1 MKIIS
6 NKDSN
11 FFKDLNLFLE
21 NRIQD
26 SNKEVDLEVK
36 KIIDKVKKKGD
47 EALFYFSKKF
57 DGVDLNNSS
66 LLISRESRNK
76 YKNKINKKVLED
88 FKTCI
93 DNVTNFHQKQ
103 LPKNYEINKNG
114 LKIGSLWKPIQS
126 VGLYV
131 PGGKAVYPSSL
142 IMNVVPAKVA
152 GVERIV
158 IVTPNTNDQ
167 INPYIIALLE
177 TLEIQEAYQV
187 GGAQAIAALAYGTK
201 LIRPVD
207 KIFGPGNA
215 YVSSA
220 KKQVF
225 GKVGIDLIAGPSE
238 IVVVA
243 DESNNPDW
251 IASDLIAQAE
261 HDERAQSILI
271 TNSKNFVFKVLSS
284 IKKLIKKLPK
294 KDIIQSS
301 LDNYGIV
308 LIVDDFIR
316 APEIIDIIAP
326 EHLHLQNKSYNKI
339 FNNIRNAGGVF
350 LGDYSSVA
358 FGDYIV
364 GTNHILP
371 TLGTAKFSSGLGV
384 LDFMKR
390 SSYVKMN
397 KKNALELGK
406 YVSQMTEIEN
416 LEGHNL
422 SVKIRQKQKK

>member
-1 MKIIS
+1 VKIIS